1 MKAQELE
8 ALKPYRIVK
17 NSSDRTFISRDII
30 WVSENGD
37 INSVQAAGCID
48 PHEVGRNTLD
58 FEVEAAPDFEVVK
71 TNGSEICRRRGDLN
85 E

>member
-1 MKAQELE
+1 MKIQELDV
-8 ALKPYRIVK
+8 LKPYCVIK
-17 NSSDRTFISRDII
+17 SSSDNTFVSGDII
-30 WVSENGD
+30 WMSENGD
-37 INSVQAAGCID
+37 INCVQAAGCID